1 MCEIKSHGL
10 KERKRAGKER
20 LRGKT
25 DEKKQKKR
33 GKKKENEKKRKI
45 KGVTGL
51 EGGNLEGNGKEE
63 HLSSAK

>member
-1 MCEIKSHGL
+1 MG
-10 KERKRAGKER
+10 ER
-20 LRGKT
+20 T
-25 DEKKQKKR
+25 DEKKEKKR
-33 GKKKENEKKRKI
+33 EKTEEKKKKKTKTKRKI